1 MRGDPLLYHVNILD
15 DDPYI
20 TNVRGISSIDTA
32 VNYTNPQTNQTITT
46 LPAKRADFV
55 ITHADRSHSLE
66 SILITTAEPPRELL
80 LASYE
85 GLAEYYLVSYERYLR
100 PITSDTPLPQPQG
113 QAMALP
119 PEVQQIFDSLQ
130 IVSKQETEAALPSV
144 NDDRTEAEGLEQA
157 LSSLAEDIDE
167 KVLTDEELAQLN

>member
-1 MRGDPLLYHVNILD
+1 VNILD

-46 LPAKRADFV
+46 VPAKRADFV

-80 LASYE
+80 LSYWE
-85 GLAEYYLVSYERYLR
+85 ERKRGVGDCFVLLLLLMLSAHQIEYHL
-100 PITSDTPLPQPQG
+100 
-113 QAMALP
+113 
-119 PEVQQIFDSLQ
+119 
-130 IVSKQETEAALPSV
+130 
-144 NDDRTEAEGLEQA
+144 
-157 LSSLAEDIDE
+157 
-167 KVLTDEELAQLN
+167 